1 LSSSKWLKASE
12 RKRRFRAIAQRAALA
27 ALPKHLKASAVQAGD
42 NSPSPRALLV
52 RDPSWPWADLAAL
65 DHQDQSSP
73 APHHLISGRKKKK
86 KATRREH
93 GKKEQIST

>member
-1 LSSSKWLKASE
+1 MS
-12 RKRRFRAIAQRAALA
+12 
-27 ALPKHLKASAVQAGD
+27 D
-42 NSPSPRALLV
+42 LLV

-86 KATRREH
+86 RPPEGSTA
-93 GKKEQIST
+93 KKNKSAHDNCIESVVTSS